1 MKAKVIPISIARG
14 QYYNATEEKGNN
26 VIGTR
31 ISEARKKRSMT
42 LAELSAC
49 LAGLGVKASPAAA
62 SKWETGDSVPNAYQ
76 LVAVFNALGIDDRI
90 SYFMEKYIPALND
103 AGMRKV
109 EEYKADLIA
118 SGRYAPE
125 QKVKSFIRYIEM
137 PVSNLAVS
145 AGTGAFLDE
154 GNFEMISF
162 PEDKVPDGA
171 DFGIRVSGD
180 SMEPVYH
187 DGQIVWVHECNQI
200 GIGQVGVFIYDNE
213 GYLKIYNEQE
223 PDDDVIEE
231 FTDSYGTVHPQAIM
245 ESYNQKYG
253 PRVVSPHAMFKIVG
267 RVL

>member
-1 MKAKVIPISIARG
+1 MKAKVIPISIAKG
-14 QYYNATEEKGNN
+14 QYYNAKEEKENN
-26 VIGTR
+26 VIGSR

-49 LAGLGVKASPAAA
+49 LASLGVKASPAAA

-90 SYFMEKYIPALND
+90 SYFMEKYIPVLND
-103 AGMRKV
+103 DGLRKV
-109 EEYKADLIA
+109 EEYKADLVA
-118 SGRYAPE
+118 SGRYKPVP
-125 QKVKSFIRYIEM
+125 KLMSTIRYVEM
-137 PVSNLAVS
+137 PISNLAVS
-145 AGTGAFLDE
+145 AGTGTFLDE

-162 PEDKVPDGA
+162 PADKVPDGA

-187 DGQIVWVHECNQI
+187 DGQIVWVQECDQI

-231 FTDSYGTVHPQAIM
+231 YTDSYGTVHPQPVM
-245 ESYNQKYG
+245 QSYNQRYG
-253 PRVVSPHAMFKIVG
+253 TKVVKPSVVFQIVG
-267 RVL
+267 KVL